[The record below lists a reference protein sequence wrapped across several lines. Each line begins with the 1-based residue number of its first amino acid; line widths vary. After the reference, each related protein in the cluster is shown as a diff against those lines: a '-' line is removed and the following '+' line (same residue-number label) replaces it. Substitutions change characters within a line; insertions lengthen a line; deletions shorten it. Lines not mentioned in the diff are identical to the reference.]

1 MIFAYVILGFVTL
14 VATFVAG
21 AQYGRAI
28 EQAINSELVKL
39 KAAGAQEVRVLTDA
53 EVKALDAFKK
63 L

>member
-1 MIFAYVILGFVTL
+1 MVFAYIVLGFVTL

-28 EQAINSELVKL
+28 EQAVKSEVVKL
-39 KAAGAQEVRVLTDA
+39 KSAGAHEVRVLTDL